1 MTHSCIAQVESVNVC
16 LGTQVEGVWWN
27 QRAISREDSGKPG
40 CHLMGK
46 KMLVGGVKE
55 ETEEQNLRD
64 HFEKYSERWN
74 SVFLSPF
81 PLLVVP

>member
-1 MTHSCIAQVESVNVC
+1 MCARAHRLRVCGGTKEPFLQRILES
-16 LGTQVEGVWWN
+16 LG
-27 QRAISREDSGKPG
+27 AP
-40 CHLMGK
+40 LMGK
-46 KMLVGGVKE
+46 KMFGGGVKE